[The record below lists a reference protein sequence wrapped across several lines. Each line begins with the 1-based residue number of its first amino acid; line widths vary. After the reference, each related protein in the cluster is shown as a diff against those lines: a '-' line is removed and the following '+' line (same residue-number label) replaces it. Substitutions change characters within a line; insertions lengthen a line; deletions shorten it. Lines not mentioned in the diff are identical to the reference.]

1 MPTYFVLLLFWND
14 YDKLSP
20 AEKALFLQARDEFME
35 DLRTMQ
41 GQRFRPSLRVKG
53 VQGYPGVFEMTWAK
67 DGRATFSFG
76 PSQISG
82 ESHIIWRRIGNHSIF
97 KNP

>member
-1 MPTYFVLLLFWND
+1 MPTYLVLPLFWSD
-14 YDKLSP
+14 YAKLSP
-20 AEKALFLQARDEFME
+20 AEKAMFLQARDEFME
-35 DLRTMQ
+35 ALALLG
-41 GQRFRPSLRVKG
+41 GQRFRPSLRIKG

-76 PSQISG
+76 PSQIPG
-82 ESHIIWRRIGNHSIF
+82 EPHIVGRRIGDHSIF